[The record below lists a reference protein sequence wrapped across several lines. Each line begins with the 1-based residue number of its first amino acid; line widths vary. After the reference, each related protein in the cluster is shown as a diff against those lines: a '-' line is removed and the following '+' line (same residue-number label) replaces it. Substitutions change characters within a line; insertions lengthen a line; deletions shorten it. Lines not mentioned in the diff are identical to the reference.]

1 MDRSAPARTAIW
13 AKAGA
18 WVLYDLANT
27 IYAASLTYIFA
38 PFYRET
44 YGHRTPLGATQT
56 VSMVLA
62 GLAVPVLGAL
72 ADRTG
77 RARLYLTWSTLLCIA
92 AFILMGLVRLE
103 PGLLAAVFAANVAYQ
118 TALVFYNA
126 LLPSAAGP
134 NTGLVS
140 GLGVALGYF
149 GNIVTLMLFIPLG
162 NWLGTQRSLVAFAL
176 LFLLFAL
183 PCLCLVRDERQI
195 ARDRVPLKGLLS
207 DAWAGLLATL
217 RSLPRDRAVLY
228 FLLGN
233 FLLVDTLNTA
243 ILYFA
248 DVTGEFFTP
257 VLDSG
262 QLTLFGVAFRPEP
275 AGGGIRPFIQVV
287 GMVLTTAAIIFGVVI
302 GAWAN
307 RGSGLRPLRFS
318 GWCLVVALAG
328 GAVFGGR
335 HATGYVLTMAVVG
348 AIGLAGIWTAGR
360 KVLLVL
366 APPEKVGEYFGL
378 YGITTK
384 LSVIGSTVFGL
395 LSDLFGLRVA
405 ICSQAGFLIA
415 GLAFLYLVR
424 IPKDRLAAIN
434 IGHHLPDPAAS

>member
-1 MDRSAPARTAIW
+1 MEQPAAGRTASW
-13 AKAGA
+13 LKAGA

-44 YGHRTPLGATQT
+44 YGHRTPLGVTQT

-62 GLAVPVLGAL
+62 GLAVPVLGAI

-77 RARLYLTWSTLLCIA
+77 RARRYLAWSTLVCIA
-92 AFILMGLVRLE
+92 AFALMGWVRLE
-103 PGLLAAVFAANVAYQ
+103 PGLLAAVFVANVTYQ

-126 LLPSAAGP
+126 LLPSAGGSNA
-134 NTGLVS
+134 GLVS

-149 GNIVTLMLFIPLG
+149 GNIVTLMLFIPMG
-162 NWLGTQRSLVAFAL
+162 KWLGEQPSLAAFAL
-176 LFLLFAL
+176 LFFLFAL
-183 PCLCLVRDERQI
+183 PCLCLVRDERP
-195 ARDRVPLKGLLS
+195 ASVDPMPLGLLLRDS
-207 DAWAGLLATL
+207 WSGLLQTL
-217 RSLPRDRAVLY
+217 RQLPYDRPVLY

-257 VLDSG
+257 MLDAG
-262 QLTLFGVAFRPEP
+262 QLSLFGLAFAPAP
-275 AGGGIRPFIQVV
+275 AGGGIKPFIQLV
-287 GMVLTTAAIIFGVVI
+287 GMILTVAAIVFGVVI

-307 RGSGLRPLRFS
+307 RGTGLQPLRFS
-318 GWCLVVALAG
+318 GWCLVVALVG

-335 HATGYVLTMAVVG
+335 HAEGYVLTMAVVG

-366 APPEKVGEYFGL
+366 APPDRIGEYFGL

-395 LSDLFGLRVA
+395 ISDLFGLRVA
-405 ICSQAGFLIA
+405 ICSQAGFLAA
-415 GLAFLYLVR
+415 GLVLLYMVR
-424 IPKDRLAAIN
+424 IGR
-434 IGHHLPDPAAS
+434 GQVGASG

>member
-1 MDRSAPARTAIW
+1 
-13 AKAGA
+13 
-18 WVLYDLANT
+18 VLYDLANT

-44 YGHRTPLGATQT
+44 FGHRTPLGVTQT
-56 VSMVLA
+56 LSMILA
-62 GLAVPVLGAL
+62 GLAVPVLGAI

-77 RARLYLTWSTLLCIA
+77 RARLYLSWSTVLCIA
-92 AFILMGLVRLE
+92 AFAGMGLVRAE
-103 PGLLAAVFAANVAYQ
+103 AGLLGALFVANVAYQ

-134 NTGLVS
+134 NTGLIS

-162 NWLGTQRSLVAFAL
+162 RWMGTQGSLLAFAA
-176 LFLLFAL
+176 LFLAFAL
-183 PCLCLVRDERQI
+183 PCMLWVPDLREGRQHRLAPWAL
-195 ARDRVPLKGLLS
+195 ARDAWSGL
-207 DAWAGLLATL
+207 ARTL
-217 RSLPRDRAVLY
+217 RELPSQRPILY

-248 DVTGEFFTP
+248 DVTGQFFTGP
-257 VLDSG
+257 FRAG
-262 QLTLFGVAFRPEP
+262 QLTLFGRAFQPNPDGTGLGE
-275 AGGGIRPFIQVV
+275 FIKVV
-287 GMVLTTAAIIFGVVI
+287 GLILTTSAVLFGVLI
-302 GAWAN
+302 GSWAN
-307 RGSGLRPLRFS
+307 RGTGLRPLRFS
-318 GWCLVVALAG
+318 GWCLVVALIG

-335 HATGYVLTMAVVG
+335 HAEAYVLTMAVVG

-384 LSVIGSTVFGL
+384 LSVIGSTVFGVV
-395 LSDLFGLRVA
+395 SDLFGLRTA
-405 ICSQAGFLIA
+405 IGSQAGFLIG
-415 GLAFLYLVR
+415 GLICLYLVR
-424 IPKDRLAAIN
+424 IRQ
-434 IGHHLPDPAAS
+434 PAK